1 MSLVVSND
9 RHLSGT
15 RVARVLV
22 VDDNQEMRVLLERI
36 LRRDGHLVEH
46 AANGRDALERLAGGG
61 FDVVLTDLLMP
72 EMDGIELIRELSARA
87 PDMPVVALSGADI
100 TSGLLRAARVFG
112 ALVALEKT
120 VSPTVIRD
128 AIREILHAREEHR
141 EPAVA

>member
-1 MSLVVSND
+1 MRTVVSNG
-9 RHLSGT
+9 RHVPGT

-22 VDDNQEMRVLLERI
+22 VDDNHDMRELLERI
-36 LRRDGHLVEH
+36 LRRDGHVVEH

-61 FDVVLTDLLMP
+61 FDIVLTDLLMP
-72 EMDGIELIRELSARA
+72 EMDGIELIRELAARA
-87 PDMPVVALSGADI
+87 PDIPVVALSGADV

-120 VSPTVIRD
+120 VSPTAIRD
-128 AIREILHAREEHR
+128 AIREVLRAREEDC